1 MGKSW
6 EKETLFFPR
15 GWSTKPYGL
24 ELQNVMTERG
34 WMGFMSGAPLEVKT
48 AKTSLKIQ
56 FVSTGYRL
64 LT

>member
-1 MGKSW
+1 VDGQILGKRNSFLP
-6 EKETLFFPR
+6 T
-15 GWSTKPYGL
+15 GSTKPYGL

-34 WMGFMSGAPLEVKT
+34 MGFMSGAPLEVKT